1 MRAEAEALKKE
12 SLEIGQRLIQ
22 EYPDSVDG
30 VNLLAKVHYRCGE
43 GAKAW
48 QYWEQAWS
56 RDPSRADA
64 CAGLASIAHDKGEHE
79 KVVELCRKGLAQTP
93 GSVYLL
99 RQLAQALN
107 WLGRPEEAVPELRRA
122 IEIMPKDAAS
132 HMALGQSYAMLGEF
146 EKAKASYETAVKL
159 EPGDQRAYLGLATAC
174 AKLRL
179 EDQSKRAMGQYETRN
194 AAFLQFQ
201 RTRRDISFD
210 VARSRRCLAQ
220 TCWEAV
226 TVYLRRQNTAKI
238 EGLLRRGAELDPQS
252 IKFRF
257 ELAMFLVSVQRGP
270 EAIATLKELIA
281 AYPARAE
288 FYALLADAQ
297 AQSKRPDDAISAAK
311 KATELDPN
319 NGIYRRMLERLE
331 ARR

>member
-1 MRAEAEALKKE
+1 M
-12 SLEIGQRLIQ
+12 
-22 EYPDSVDG
+22 
-30 VNLLAKVHYRCGE
+30 
-43 GAKAW
+43 
-48 QYWEQAWS
+48 
-56 RDPSRADA
+56 
-64 CAGLASIAHDKGEHE
+64 
-79 KVVELCRKGLAQTP
+79 
-93 GSVYLL
+93 
-99 RQLAQALN
+99 
-107 WLGRPEEAVPELRRA
+107 
-122 IEIMPKDAAS
+122 
-132 HMALGQSYAMLGEF
+132 
-146 EKAKASYETAVKL
+146 
-159 EPGDQRAYLGLATAC
+159 
-174 AKLRL
+174 
-179 EDQSKRAMGQYETRN
+179 
-194 AAFLQFQ
+194 
-201 RTRRDISFD
+201 
-210 VARSRRCLAQ
+210 ARSRRCLAQ